1 MPHPADLSA
10 TAAVAAIR
18 KGRLTSEALV
28 RACLERIAMRDP
40 HVRAFVDLQ
49 ADTALARARQLD
61 ARGPRDDELLFGVPV
76 AIKETIDVAGY
87 RCPWGTPIHAHRI
100 PAADAAAVAQLKKA
114 GAVILG
120 TVVSTEY
127 AVAAAGPT
135 TNPHDPS
142 RSPGGSSSGSAAAVA
157 AAMVPLALAS
167 QGIGSIVRPSIYCGV
182 LGLKP
187 TKGAISTRGCM
198 PLAQVLDHVGPM
210 ARTAEDIALA
220 CRILFSPDP
229 DDPSPC
235 AIAPPEDATAPP
247 SHVLEAIG
255 PLRSRVGRGSAAAV
269 QQAVSSLRKAGL
281 PVSRIELPLD
291 FDRIEWVAYTL
302 LCRGIARNH
311 GVERDL
317 HGERMSESL
326 RALVDR
332 GRAVTDREH
341 ARALRLARQFGEQ
354 LAAMLPPG
362 TVMVTAAVDDV
373 APPIDQGTGCPLLQG
388 LATVA
393 GLPALA
399 VPCARH
405 DGLPVGVQLV
415 AGHGQEGVLLA
426 AARKI
431 LASSSRGLLSERR
444 HPGGTV
450 GP

>member
-28 RACLERIAMRDP
+28 RACLERIAEREP
-40 HVRAFVDLQ
+40 EVRAFVDLQ
-49 ADTALARARQLD
+49 ADVALARARALD
-61 ARGPRDDELLFGVPV
+61 ARGPRDDEPLFGVPV
-76 AIKETIDVAGY
+76 AIKEIFDVAGY
-87 RCPWGTPIHAHRI
+87 RCAWGTPIHSYRI
-100 PAADAAAVAQLKKA
+100 PSADAPAVARLKKA
-114 GAVILG
+114 GAVVLG

-157 AAMVPLALAS
+157 AGMVPLALGS
-167 QGIGSIVRPSIYCGV
+167 QSIGSIVRPSIYCGV

-187 TKGAISTRGCM
+187 TKGAISIQGCM
-198 PLAQVLDHVGPM
+198 PLAEELDHAGPI
-210 ARTAEDIALA
+210 ARTADDIATA
-220 CRILFSPDP
+220 CRVLFGREPGDP
-229 DDPSPC
+229 YSRP
-235 AIAPPEDATAPP
+235 IAPPDDATAPP

-281 PVSRIELPLD
+281 PVSRIELPPD
-291 FDRIEWVAYTL
+291 FDRIEWVAHTL
-302 LCRGIARNH
+302 LCRGIARHH
-311 GVERDL
+311 GTDRDL
-317 HGERMSESL
+317 HGERMSEPM

-332 GRAVTDREH
+332 GRAVTDGEH

-354 LAAMLPPG
+354 LAAMLTPG

-373 APPIDQGTGCPLLQG
+373 APPIEEGTGSPLLQG
-388 LATVA
+388 LATVT

-415 AGHGQEGVLLA
+415 AGHGQEGLLLS

-431 LASSSRGLLSERR
+431 LAASS
-444 HPGGTV
+444 
-450 GP
+450 

>member
-28 RACLERIAMRDP
+28 RACLERIAEREP
-40 HVRAFVDLQ
+40 EVRAFVDLQ
-49 ADTALARARQLD
+49 ADAALARARALD
-61 ARGPRDDELLFGVPV
+61 ARGPRDDESLFGVPV
-76 AIKETIDVAGY
+76 AIKEIFDVAGY
-87 RCPWGTPIHAHRI
+87 RCAWGTPIHSHRI
-100 PAADAAAVAQLKKA
+100 PSADAPAVARLKKA

-157 AAMVPLALAS
+157 AGMVPLALGS
-167 QGIGSIVRPSIYCGV
+167 QSIGSIVRPSIYCGV

-198 PLAQVLDHVGPM
+198 PLAEELDHAGPI
-210 ARTAEDIALA
+210 ARTADDIAAA
-220 CRILFSPDP
+220 CRVLFGRDP
-229 DDPSPC
+229 GDPYSRP
-235 AIAPPEDATAPP
+235 IAPPDDATAPP

-281 PVSRIELPLD
+281 PVSRIELPPD

-302 LCRGIARNH
+302 LCRGIARHH
-311 GVERDL
+311 GADRDL
-317 HGERMSESL
+317 HGERMSEPM

-332 GRAVTDREH
+332 GRAVTDGEH

-354 LAAMLPPG
+354 LAAMLTPG

-373 APPIDQGTGCPLLQG
+373 APPIEEGTGSPLLQG
-388 LATVA
+388 LATVT

-415 AGHGQEGVLLA
+415 AGHGQEGLLLA

-431 LASSSRGLLSERR
+431 LAASS
-444 HPGGTV
+444 
-450 GP
+450 